1 MGSTDDIPKD
11 LPDPAP
17 PDFLQND
24 EKNNE
29 NVVNAKSPTKTKAK
43 SNTMP
48 ESMKKHTK
56 TQAEKSVAF
65 TPQNDRPTLKTPVE
79 IDDVDNRT
87 SPLSLLTQRT
97 IEVASAAV
105 IINNRIT
112 TPVTLQI
119 RPKSGKSSIEIAQI
133 HRNIFHAMKMIDP
146 TLKIITFQNKSI
158 DTFDQFP
165 IDETSYTETFKDI
178 NKDPK
183 TSRVYI
189 SFKIESSKHMSE
201 IKHGSTTNVSNIF
214 KTLVDNNAFLNLNK
228 YSYHREHSIGF
239 FANISPK
246 ITLRENLRK
255 SIQDHLMWM
264 DIDDKE
270 NESLVKKC

>member
-1 MGSTDDIPKD
+1 MGSTDDIPID
-11 LPDPAP
+11 LPEPAP
-17 PDFLQND
+17 PDFPQND
-24 EKNNE
+24 EKNDE

-56 TQAEKSVAF
+56 TQAVKSVAI
-65 TPQNDRPTLKTPVE
+65 TPQNDLPTLKTPVE
-79 IDDVDNRT
+79 IDDIDNST
-87 SPLSLLTQRT
+87 LPSSLLSQRT

-119 RPKSGKSSIEIAQI
+119 RPKSGKSSIEIAQV

-165 IDETSYTETFKDI
+165 IDETLYTETFKEI

-214 KTLVDNNAFLNLNK
+214 KILVDNNAFLNLN
-228 YSYHREHSIGF
+228 R
-239 FANISPK
+239 
-246 ITLRENLRK
+246 
-255 SIQDHLMWM
+255 IQLP
-264 DIDDKE
+264 
-270 NESLVKKC
+270 

>member
-1 MGSTDDIPKD
+1 MGSTDDTPMD

-48 ESMKKHTK
+48 ESTKKHTK

-119 RPKSGKSSIEIAQI
+119 RPKSGKSSIEIAQV

-201 IKHGSTTNVSNIF
+201 IKHRSTTNISNIF
-214 KTLVDNNAFLNLNK
+214 KTLVDSNAFLNLN
-228 YSYHREHSIGF
+228 R
-239 FANISPK
+239 
-246 ITLRENLRK
+246 
-255 SIQDHLMWM
+255 IQLP
-264 DIDDKE
+264 
-270 NESLVKKC
+270 

>member
-1 MGSTDDIPKD
+1 
-11 LPDPAP
+11 
-17 PDFLQND
+17 
-24 EKNNE
+24 
-29 NVVNAKSPTKTKAK
+29 
-43 SNTMP
+43 
-48 ESMKKHTK
+48 MKKHTK
-56 TQAEKSVAF
+56 TQTEKSVVI
-65 TPQNDRPTLKTPVE
+65 TPQNDLPTLKIPVE
-79 IDDVDNRT
+79 IDDVDNNT
-87 SPLSLLTQRT
+87 LPTSLLTQRT

-105 IINNRIT
+105 IINNRIA

-119 RPKSGKSSIEIAQI
+119 RPKSGKSSIEIIQV

-146 TLKIITFQNKSI
+146 PLKIITFQNKSI

-165 IDETSYTETFKDI
+165 IDEKSYTETFKDI

-183 TSRVYI
+183 TSRAYI

-201 IKHGSTTNVSNIF
+201 IKHGYSTNVLNIF

-239 FANISPK
+239 FANVNPK

-255 SIQDHLMWM
+255 SIQDHLIWM

-270 NESLVKKC
+270 NESLVKKVLERDGSWKGKRRIVLPAFGLHNKEVGNGNGMQRVITIAHEVRT